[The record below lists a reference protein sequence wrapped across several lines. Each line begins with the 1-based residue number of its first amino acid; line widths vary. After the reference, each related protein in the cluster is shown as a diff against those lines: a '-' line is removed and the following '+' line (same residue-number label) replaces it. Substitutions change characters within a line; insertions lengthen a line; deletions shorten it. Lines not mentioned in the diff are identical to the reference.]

1 MKKAAGALIIIICF
15 LLQSTLFQYI
25 AFAGIVPNLMV
36 MITSIFG
43 FMEGRKYGMV
53 IGFTCGLLTD
63 IFYGSVL
70 GVNAL
75 IFLYIGYVNGV
86 ANRGFYPDDI
96 KYPIIFIALSDAA
109 SLILSYLTGFLLR
122 ARFNI
127 GYYILH
133 LMLPEL
139 IYTIMVS
146 FILYIPIRNI
156 LLMLGREPEESDLE

>member
-1 MKKAAGALIIIICF
+1 MKRLIGAFAIIICF

-25 AFAGIVPNLMV
+25 AFAGIVPNLMI

-43 FMEGRKYGMV
+43 FMEGRTDGMLV
-53 IGFTCGLLTD
+53 GFACGLLMD

-75 IFLYIGYVNGV
+75 IYLLIGYASGV

-96 KYPIIFIALSDAA
+96 KFPILFIALSDTAC
-109 SLILSYLTGFLLR
+109 LILTYITGFLFR
-122 ARFNI
+122 ARFNV
-127 GYYILH
+127 GYYFIH

-139 IYTIMVS
+139 IYTIAVS
-146 FILYIPIRNI
+146 IVFYIPLRN
-156 LLMLGREPEESDLE
+156 LLLLFDRRSEESE